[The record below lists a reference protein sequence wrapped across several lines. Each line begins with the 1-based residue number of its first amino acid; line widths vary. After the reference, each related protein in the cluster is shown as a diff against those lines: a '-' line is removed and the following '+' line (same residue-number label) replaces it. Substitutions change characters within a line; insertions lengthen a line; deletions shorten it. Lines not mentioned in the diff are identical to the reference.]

1 MPSTR
6 SDSSARIDPFLPV
19 LVANLLP
26 LVGVVRFGWDPA
38 TLVAIYAIEV
48 GLSIPL
54 AGVKA
59 LFAARPPPSDREE
72 GFISVTSAELVEK
85 RGSVR
90 LVAWL
95 PPVYPRNVPFAAAVA
110 GSAGWFL
117 VFAGAVFSEV
127 FDLPALLAR
136 PEVLAAALA
145 LFAGQLIEVSREYIG
160 DRGYETVSPYAV
172 VETPVRQAFFL
183 VFVGLALPFLDTVGG
198 GVAILVVLVGLKL
211 FLEWS
216 TVRSSRD
223 GFTGWLAGPSG
234 SEDAPATRD
243 PVDRPRGDEEP
254 RADRVPGADGS
265 DGEAPPAPDAR
276 FRTHRR
282 AVVATALART
292 LSWPAAFYI
301 TGFAVIWVAVLGTFT
316 DGELPPAIA
325 VGTLAVVVGL
335 CLAAIGVHVAGFVLR
350 YASLEYRRYDD
361 RIVAYDTWLDEPQ
374 WAAPVDVLRDV
385 EVVENRLPD
394 RLLDAR
400 TFRMTTG
407 WGDEERARVV
417 GPVTDPEGV
426 VEAFDL
432 PVGTTDLRP
441 IDRRIAA
448 ASVVLAATI
457 ALGVGASLVLDGD
470 ALGSPLFV
478 VFLLPFLVAVPRL
491 VWSGSYPD
499 PD

>member
-6 SDSSARIDPFLPV
+6 SDLSARIDPFLPV

-59 LFAARPPPSDREE
+59 LFAARPPPSDRKA

-95 PPVYPRNVPFAAAVA
+95 PPVYPRNIPFAAAVV

-127 FDLPALLAR
+127 FDLAALLAR

-145 LFAGQLIEVSREYIG
+145 LFAGQLVEVAREYIG

-183 VFVGLALPFLDTVGG
+183 VFVGFALPVFDTVGG

-211 FLEWS
+211 LLEWS

-223 GFTGWLAGPSG
+223 GVTGWLAGPSG
-234 SEDAPATRD
+234 TEDTETTRNPIDRSWGGEAPET
-243 PVDRPRGDEEP
+243 
-254 RADRVPGADGS
+254 DRVPGTDGS
-265 DGEAPPAPDAR
+265 DGEGLPAPDAR

-282 AVVATALART
+282 AVVATAIART

-301 TGFAVIWVAVLGTFT
+301 SGFAVIWVAVLGTFIG
-316 DGELPPAIA
+316 GEPPPALVA
-325 VGTLAVVVGL
+325 GTLALVIAL
-335 CLAAIGVHVAGFVLR
+335 CLAAIAVHIAGFVLR

-361 RIVAYDTWLDEPQ
+361 RIVAYDTWLGEPQ
-374 WAAPVDVLRDV
+374 WGAPIDLLRDV

-400 TFRMTTG
+400 TFTITTG
-407 WGDEERARVV
+407 WGDDETTRVV
-417 GPVTDPEGV
+417 GPVADPEGV

-441 IDRRIAA
+441 IDRRIATI
-448 ASVVLAATI
+448 SVVLAAAIVVGT
-457 ALGVGASLVLDGD
+457 GVFLVLEGD
-470 ALGSPLFV
+470 ASGSPLFV
-478 VFLLPFLVAVPRL
+478 AFLLPFLVAGPRL